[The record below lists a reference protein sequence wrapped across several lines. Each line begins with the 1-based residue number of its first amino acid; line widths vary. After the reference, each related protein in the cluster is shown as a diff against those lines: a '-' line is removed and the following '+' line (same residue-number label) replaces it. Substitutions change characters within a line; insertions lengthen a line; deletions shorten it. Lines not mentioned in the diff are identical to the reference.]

1 MKRFRISFIL
11 MTAILLILLS
21 ACSNV
26 KKSGDKLNDFTFT
39 DQDNKKF
46 GLKDLKGSVWV
57 ADFMFTSCAT
67 VCPQLTKNMSDLQKE
82 IKDKGYDDVKFVS
95 FSVDPEIDT
104 PQAMKDYAAKFNAD
118 FSTWHLLTGY
128 SQEDIESF
136 AKDNFQALVKKP
148 DNDTQVIHDTKF
160 FLMNKDGELVK
171 DYSTQDGFP
180 LSEIVK
186 DVKALR

>member
-1 MKRFRISFIL
+1 

-104 PQAMKDYAAKFNAD
+104 PKAMKDYAAKFDAD

-136 AKDNFQALVKKP
+136 AKDNFQAWVKKP

>member
-104 PQAMKDYAAKFNAD
+104 PKAMKDYAAKFDAD

-136 AKDNFQALVKKP
+136 AKDNFQAWVKKP

-180 LSEIVK
+180 LNEIVK

>member
-104 PQAMKDYAAKFNAD
+104 PKAMKDYAAKFDAD

-180 LSEIVK
+180 LNEIVK

>member
-104 PQAMKDYAAKFNAD
+104 PKAMKDYAAKFDAD

-136 AKDNFQALVKKP
+136 AKDNFQAWVKKP

>member
-1 MKRFRISFIL
+1 
-11 MTAILLILLS
+11 MTAILLIFLS

-26 KKSGDKLNDFTFT
+26 NKSGDKLNDFTFT

>member
-148 DNDTQVIHDTKF
+148 ANDTQVIHDTKF

>member
-11 MTAILLILLS
+11 MTAILLIFLS

-26 KKSGDKLNDFTFT
+26 NKSGDKLNDFTFT

>member
-104 PQAMKDYAAKFNAD
+104 PQAMKDYAAKFDAD